1 MGSGEWGVETRDS
14 GMGSGESRMG
24 SGDWGLTADSGQLIA
39 DSLDWGL
46 ENRELSA
53 ALSAAG
59 LLPDIFFIKEHTD
72 NDRQKGSCR
81 CGHAH
86 GVKGG
91 WEEEGGGI
99 GAGDADSEDGNH
111 IVDEGEGRFPAGC
124 KIAGEAEVDAGDGA
138 VHHIGLEV
146 VVPHGNDGGLS
157 RYEEGHD
164 FRSFEVDEE
173 DAEKAEGDTDGNAV
187 AESLSASFC

>member
-1 MGSGEWGVETRDS
+1 MGIGSRESGTGNREPGA
-14 GMGSGESRMG
+14 GSRQRK
-24 SGDWGLTADSGQLIA
+24 ADSGQPIA

-46 ENRELSA
+46 ESREPSA

-111 IVDEGEGRFPAGC
+111 VVDE
-124 KIAGEAEVDAGDGA
+124 
-138 VHHIGLEV
+138 
-146 VVPHGNDGGLS
+146 
-157 RYEEGHD
+157 
-164 FRSFEVDEE
+164 
-173 DAEKAEGDTDGNAV
+173 
-187 AESLSASFC
+187 